1 MSILPKQFYYK
12 NNRLQ
17 QLRGFYYAVQFKSL
31 SKAAE
36 HMSINQSAVTMQI
49 QSLER
54 DLNITLL
61 DRNGPNFSMTKAG
74 EQFFALSLPHIEGI
88 NSICE
93 RFYAEYEAEGL
104 KKLDIAAN
112 HISIL
117 HLLPGYIKEYK
128 DLYPEVHISLRNL
141 SLKEALDRLIKDE
154 IHLVVYPVNQ
164 LPEGFE
170 FTPIRTYKT
179 VLVVPKNHPLTKKKN
194 LTLHDVKEYELI
206 RIDPHLIT
214 VPLFEENIKQ
224 YGLKTNMT
232 LENGDWEILK
242 HLVRAGAG
250 VAILSSICLTEAD
263 DTLVGISLEQ
273 YFPSINYGIITK
285 KGNIPLPQVQYFTE
299 LLLRGDEVVDFQ
311 REKVTA

>member
-1 MSILPKQFYYK
+1 MSVLPKQFYYK

-17 QLRGFYYAVQFKSL
+17 QLRGFYYAVQFKSI

-36 HMSINQSAVTMQI
+36 HMCINQSAVTMQI

-54 DLNITLL
+54 DLNTTLL
-61 DRNGPNFSMTKAG
+61 DRHGPNFSLTKAG
-74 EQFFALSLPHIEGI
+74 EKFLELSVPHIEGI

-93 RFYAEYEAEGL
+93 RFYAEYEEENMQH
-104 KKLDIAAN
+104 LDMAAN

-117 HLLPGYIKEYK
+117 HLLPKYIKKYK
-128 DLYPEVHISLRNL
+128 DINPKVHIGLRNL
-141 SLKEALDRLIKDE
+141 SFNDALERLVKDE
-154 IHLVVYPVNQ
+154 IHLVIYPVNE

-170 FTPIRTYKT
+170 FRPIKEYKT
-179 VLVVPKNHPLTKKKN
+179 VLVVPKNHPLERKKN
-194 LTLHDVKEYELI
+194 ITLYDVKEYELI

-242 HLVRAGAG
+242 HLVKAGNG
-250 VAILSSICLTEAD
+250 VAILSSICLYEND
-263 DTLVGISLEQ
+263 DGLVGISLEE
-273 YFPSINYGIITK
+273 YFPSIKYGIITK
-285 KGNIPLPQVQYFTE
+285 KGHEPLPQVKNFID
-299 LLLRGDEVVDFQ
+299 LLLN
-311 REKVTA
+311 